1 MYAAAAAVTWAGAVW
16 CLPGGIGTA
25 EGTAEATPTA
35 GRARCLSRRRRPTTK
50 GPQPPCVCRTRFL
63 ISPDATTTGS
73 RADAAADHVE
83 IVAVAAFAVSL
94 LVLVH
99 TLLLLLLAASIVRS
113 LIVGYHVQS
122 GLLTLD
128 HIFPTGKLV
137 IPRKNNITREIH
149 DSE

>member
-1 MYAAAAAVTWAGAVW
+1 MYVAAAVAVAAVTWAGAVW

-73 RADAAADHVE
+73 RADAAADYVE
-83 IVAVAAFAVSL
+83 IVAVAAFAVA
-94 LVLVH
+94 
-99 TLLLLLLAASIVRS
+99 TLAAAACAGAHAVAVASRRVNR
-113 LIVGYHVQS
+113 
-122 GLLTLD
+122 
-128 HIFPTGKLV
+128 P
-137 IPRKNNITREIH
+137 
-149 DSE
+149 